1 MLEIDLQGAR
11 QVRDALPEA
20 ARVFIEP
27 PSFEALQERL
37 TARGSDSREQIERRL
52 EVARDELGAAG
63 EFDHRIVNDELDR
76 AVEELSAVV
85 AKDVTAVIK
94 PRLDKLL
101 DQVDSHYACVIVAA
115 KRARQIN
122 SYYHNL
128 GEGTF
133 DEYPPPMVET
143 GSKNYLKISL
153 DEIASG
159 KIKYR
164 YR

>member
-85 AKDVTAVIK
+85 A
-94 PRLDKLL
+94 R
-101 DQVDSHYACVIVAA
+101 
-115 KRARQIN
+115 
-122 SYYHNL
+122 
-128 GEGTF
+128 
-133 DEYPPPMVET
+133 M
-143 GSKNYLKISL
+143 
-153 DEIASG
+153 
-159 KIKYR
+159 
-164 YR
+164 